1 VGKLKQKKR
10 TKRREKEKI
19 PKRETGE
26 KRRRSGNKVSETNER
41 SGIAIKARLTSRGT
55 VNYEVERENSES
67 EQEESE
73 DTDD

>member
-1 VGKLKQKKR
+1 M
-10 TKRREKEKI
+10 
-19 PKRETGE
+19 
-26 KRRRSGNKVSETNER
+26 SETNER